1 MADYRVPILTS
12 ATGLTPSELIAAD
25 ADRKLVSLAVATYPS
40 LTELSYVKGVTSA
53 IQMQIGGKVPYVGAN
68 DDVDLGTYNFT
79 TTGMV
84 SGGTLTDGTATLTG
98 GDLTS
103 LTGADFSFTNS
114 SALSI
119 EEINFDSGTAY
130 APYLVGTPVGLS
142 EGVGV
147 KGLLA
152 IVYDGSNDPALR
164 FLKQDLTLNK
174 SLSYDIANSR
184 FSFDD
189 DVYADGLT
197 LFSSNSFTLTQD
209 GVNTVAD
216 VDGGYYKLTSPYKI
230 ESGPSLYFDS
240 APYKFYAG
248 HYQHTTID
256 TDYFTGA
263 NDQIILNIGMNVD
276 EHSSGTVNSYG
287 TGCLDGNLSHRFYS
301 ANSKSYENG
310 NITVYNGGVYGAVG
324 DESDI
329 NSIGG
334 TLLKRNMAFYSDI
347 FFQGKETAGTHNAEN
362 FLFSGLIETSGHT
375 VSNGTVTNAVLHAD
389 SDTFIVEA
397 TDETHT
403 ILDKSSYPWTKRADN
418 SKIVMGAGDDFEA
431 YWDGTN
437 QVLDPTVVS
446 EGGVQIITDSNTNI
460 TTDSLTI
467 DLSSIVEGLAIT
479 APILEGNAYSN
490 MPEILPFPY
499 AVGVYDRLAIF
510 DKSDTD
516 EIAILFSKLDLSNS
530 GEIGVNLDA
539 GYFYANWDW
548 CPYEDDAYDL
558 GHSDLRW
565 RDAYFSG
572 TTYYGDSG
580 TYINQG
586 TDGHLDLTAD
596 VSIDLNGV
604 TNIGDG
610 GTTNYAS
617 FASDGELTLNGTAR
631 VWKSW
636 DVRPNAIKLP
646 SANPPAED
654 NIDDFPMLR
663 FDRGTEE
670 SVYYLWEVPND
681 FATGTGSV
689 KGRFEFLVF
698 NPPTSGGTNVA
709 ENVRMGF
716 EYKKISGG
724 AVFDF
729 DAGTS
734 SGYIDEEIA
743 VDETAGIIHQTSY
756 GVCNTTGWVAGDTIL
771 FRFYRDATA
780 AEDTYDNEASAA
792 NNDVWVF
799 DFYMNYLVDKLGE
812 AT

>member
-1 MADYRVPILTS
+1 MAEEHKINPETGNLDKIGQSESDVEENDVRYLKLDQTTPQTITFS
-12 ATGLTPSELIAAD
+12 NAT
-25 ADRKLVSLAVATYPS
+25 
-40 LTELSYVKGVTSA
+40 
-53 IQMQIGGKVPYVGAN
+53 
-68 DDVDLGTYNFT
+68 F
-79 TTGMV
+79 
-84 SGGTLTDGTATLTG
+84 
-98 GDLTS
+98 
-103 LTGADFSFTNS
+103 
-114 SALSI
+114 SI

-130 APYLVGTPVGLS
+130 APYLVGTPVGLT

-147 KGLLA
+147 KGLLG

-174 SLSYDIANSR
+174 GLSYDIDNSR
-184 FSFDD
+184 FNFDD

-230 ESGPSLYFDS
+230 ESGPSLYFDY
-240 APYKFYAG
+240 APYKSYAG
-248 HYQHTTID
+248 YYQLTTID

-301 ANSKSYENG
+301 DNSKSYENG

-324 DESDI
+324 DDSDI

-334 TLLKRNMAFYSDI
+334 TLLKRNIAFNSDI

-437 QVLDPTVVS
+437 EVLDPTVVS

-460 TTDSLTI
+460 TTDSITI
-467 DLSSIVEGLAIT
+467 DLSALIEGLEIT
-479 APILEGNAYSN
+479 SPILEGNAYSN

-516 EIAILFSKLDLSNS
+516 EISILFSKLDLSNS
-530 GEIGVNLDA
+530 GEIGVNLDV

-548 CPYEDDAYDL
+548 CPYEDDTYDL

-617 FASDGELTLNGTAR
+617 FASDGELTLHGTAR
-631 VWKSW
+631 VKKEFEIVAASLSPGASGATEVNVGNYHAWQFGIGDDVITSFEIPHDW
-636 DVRPNAIKLP
+636 DSSTNLEVIIYWAINEAYVTNSGEVQWRVQWSACPVGETEAINSPTHTGTIDYGDQDIPATAYYLTETSAGVISSASLTAGDLIGLTIDRVALDDGSNP
-646 SANPPAED
+646 SAEPLILHIE
-654 NIDDFPMLR
+654 IH
-663 FDRGTEE
+663 
-670 SVYYLWEVPND
+670 Y
-681 FATGTGSV
+681 
-689 KGRFEFLVF
+689 
-698 NPPTSGGTNVA
+698 TS
-709 ENVRMGF
+709 
-716 EYKKISGG
+716 
-724 AVFDF
+724 
-729 DAGTS
+729 
-734 SGYIDEEIA
+734 
-743 VDETAGIIHQTSY
+743 
-756 GVCNTTGWVAGDTIL
+756 
-771 FRFYRDATA
+771 
-780 AEDTYDNEASAA
+780 
-792 NNDVWVF
+792 
-799 DFYMNYLVDKLGE
+799 DKLGE